1 MHLLK
6 NIYEKLYEAYGPQN
20 WWPAETWFEVV
31 VGAVL
36 TQNTAWKNVERAIK
50 SLKENGAL
58 DPWRMMQM
66 SEEELAHLIRPAGFW
81 RIKVK
86 RLKKLLEKLSGYN
99 FDFEAIKND
108 LAREELLKVN
118 GIGPETADSIL
129 LYALDRPYFVI
140 DNYTKRIFS
149 RIGLLNEKAS
159 YNQIQN
165 MFHSVIED
173 VHTMKEYHALI
184 VEHAKRFCKK
194 NDPKCDSCVLED
206 VCRYATSMNTSLE
219 DLC

>member
-6 NIYEKLYEAYGPQN
+6 NIYERLYEAYGPQN

-36 TQNTAWKNVERAIK
+36 TQNTAWRNVERAIK
-50 SLKENGAL
+50 NLKENDAL
-58 DPWRMMQM
+58 DPWKMIQM
-66 SEEELAHLIRPAGFW
+66 SEEELARLIKPAGFW
-81 RIKVK
+81 RIKAK
-86 RLKKLLEKLSGYN
+86 RLKKLLEKLSEYN
-99 FDFEAIKND
+99 FDFETIKNN

-129 LYALDRPYFVI
+129 LYALDRAYFVV
-140 DNYTKRIFS
+140 DNYTKRIMS

-165 MFHSVIED
+165 TFHSVIKD
-173 VHTMKEYHALI
+173 VQMMKEYHALI
-184 VEHAKRFCKK
+184 VEHAKRVCKK
-194 NDPKCDSCVLED
+194 KDPKCDSCVLKD
-206 VCRYATSMNTSLE
+206 ICRYANFMNTSLE
-219 DLC
+219 YLR